1 MKTLTAVRN
10 GLGDQLIARSADV
23 CLKEGGRLMLVVR
36 EALLNDIHLENM
48 WLMNHLWV

>member
-1 MKTLTAVRN
+1 MKTLTAVRI

-23 CLKEGGRLMLVVR
+23 CLKEGRRLMLVVR

-48 WLMNHLWV
+48 WLMDHLWV